1 MKTALTS
8 NFTIKVYT
16 VLICFLVLAL
26 CSCEDNELSQL
37 LEDEAIEDSS
47 EDQDDQDEGTADAVT
62 YNNTVKAILDN
73 ACVQCHNASNA
84 NGGVRLHNYANARA
98 VADSGRMIAR
108 MTSTSSPMPPS
119 GNLPDPIIQ
128 DILDWIEDGLLE
140 N

>member
-8 NFTIKVYT
+8 KLSLKVYA
-16 VLICFLVLAL
+16 VIFCLMALAL
-26 CSCEDNELSQL
+26 SSCEDNELSQL
-37 LEDEAIEDSS
+37 LEDESIEDPD
-47 EDQDDQDEGTADAVT
+47 EDPDSQEEGTADAVT

-73 ACVQCHNASNA
+73 ACVQCHNATNA

-108 MTSTSSPMPPS
+108 MTSSSSPMPPS

>member
-1 MKTALTS
+1 MKQTFLTS
-8 NFTIKVYT
+8 VLPSFRM
-16 VLICFLVLAL
+16 VLILGLFAFTSI
-26 CSCEDNELSQL
+26 SCEDNELSQL
-37 LEDEAIEDSS
+37 LEDEAIE
-47 EDQDDQDEGTADAVT
+47 ETEEEQEEGSADLVT

-84 NGGVRLHNYANARA
+84 NGGVRLHNYANARS

-108 MTSTSSPMPPS
+108 MTSSSSPMPPS